1 MRSMPRLLA
10 LGAGVSVF
18 ALAAHVGLQQ
28 AARVGIEKQLAAAG
42 PGLRHGAVTLDTLS
56 GRASIADLAFERD
69 GVRLTVGRVVL
80 PTPYAM
86 VAPALAAGDLTIDA
100 ISIETAAGTVKVPKL
115 DVTGTS
121 NSRDEVMAVFDLNA
135 STPLSAR
142 LAALSA
148 TAASMP
154 ELTIESRAGD
164 AGSSSAIYRDV
175 RIAGLSA
182 GVIRSMAASG
192 GAFQGSGKDEST
204 VRGVYGPFTAGEIDL
219 PLIARFY
226 LERSEGAP
234 GELKT
239 AYGSVS
245 LDGFAGTISRA
256 GKDQAR
262 FAAARMA
269 GKGFKLRPVAEPL
282 LPLAREFAGRKQED
296 LSEEDRRRLVNGIVD
311 FYDSMSIESM
321 EASDVTVEGA
331 SGEGKGKIARI
342 AFTGAQ
348 VGKPNEVRVENLD
361 VTAKEGYGRVGLISH
376 SGWSYKTTLAALK
389 EAFGKPGASPADVN
403 PRAFMPELGTLT
415 IRDVDLDV
423 PDAKGRESDA
433 KAPNIKIGLKGF
445 ELQAIE
451 PLMGVPTSLRMSTD
465 RLTMP
470 IPPGDK
476 KDGLKDL
483 AAMGYKDLDL
493 SSAIDAR
500 WSEGTGDLSLNQV
513 SVQGVNMGGITLKG
527 TIGNIAKD
535 VFTGDATTAQI
546 ALLGAT
552 VKQASLMVENKG
564 LFEKA
569 LEYQARGSKKSP
581 EQLRKELAAAAQV
594 GVPAMLGNGANAK
607 QIATALAKFVA
618 KPGRLTVSA
627 KSRDPGG
634 LGLADFGAAGGDPR
648 ALLEAVTITATAE

>member
-1 MRSMPRLLA
+1 MRSLPRLLA

-18 ALAAHVGLQQ
+18 ALATHVGLQQ
-28 AARVGIEKQLAAAG
+28 AARIGIEQQLAASG
-42 PGLRHGAVTLDTLS
+42 PGLSHGAVTVDSLS

-69 GVRLTVGRVVL
+69 GLKLSVGRVVL

-86 VAPALAAGDLTIDA
+86 VAPALAAGDVSLDA
-100 ISIETAAGTVKVPKL
+100 ITIETAAGTVKVPKL
-115 DVTGTS
+115 DVSGTS
-121 NSRDEVMAVFDLNA
+121 NSREDIMAVFDLNA

-148 TAASMP
+148 TSVSMP
-154 ELTIESRAGD
+154 ELTMESRAGES
-164 AGSSSAIYRDV
+164 SSSAVYRDV
-175 RIAGLSA
+175 RISGLNA

-192 GAFQGSGKDEST
+192 GAFQGAGKDEST
-204 VRGVYGPFTAGEIDL
+204 VRGVYGPFAASEIDL

-226 LERSEGAP
+226 LEPSPGPA

-239 AYGSVS
+239 AYGSFS
-245 LDGFAGTISRA
+245 LDGFAGTIARA

-262 FAAARMA
+262 FAVARMA

-282 LPLAREFAGRKQED
+282 LPLAREFAGKQKGD
-296 LSEEDRRRLVNGIVD
+296 MSEEEQRRLVNGIVD
-311 FYDSMSIESM
+311 FYDSIGIEFM
-321 EASDVTVEGA
+321 EASDISFEAGN
-331 SGEGKGKIARI
+331 GDGKGKIARI

-348 VGKPNEVRVENLD
+348 VGKVNEVRVENLD
-361 VTAKEGYGRVGLISH
+361 VTAKEGYGRIGLISH

-389 EAFGKPGASPADVN
+389 EAFGKPGASPADIN
-403 PRAFMPELGTLT
+403 PRAFVPELGTIT
-415 IRDVDLDV
+415 VRDVDFDV
-423 PDAKGRESDA
+423 PDAAGRATDP
-433 KAPNIKIGLKGF
+433 KAPNIKLGLKGF
-445 ELQAIE
+445 EIQATD
-451 PLMGVPTSLRMSTD
+451 PLMGVPTALRVSTD

-470 IPPGDK
+470 ILPGDK

-483 AAMGYKDLDL
+483 AAMGYKELDL

-513 SVQGVNMGGITLKG
+513 SLQGVNMGGVTLKG

-552 VKQASLMVENKG
+552 VKQASLVVENKG

-569 LEYQARGSKKSP
+569 LEYQAKGSKKSP
-581 EQLRKELAAAAQV
+581 DQLRKELAAAAQV
-594 GVPAMLGNGANAK
+594 GIPAMLGNSPNAK
-607 QIATALAKFVA
+607 QLATALAKFVA

-627 KSRDPGG
+627 KARDPGG
-634 LGLADFGAAGGDPR
+634 LGLADFASASGDPR
-648 ALLEAVTITATAE
+648 ALLEVVTITATAE